1 MVGRGRAF
9 FKIKPSISSIGNWWV
24 SRMKRSRCL
33 KGKKEKDLC
42 DKRKQ
47 LCIERASGPLIM
59 GAVKPFKFVQT
70 YLLSRP
76 ISKKKGWAVLCVQR

>member
-1 MVGRGRAF
+1 
-9 FKIKPSISSIGNWWV
+9 
-24 SRMKRSRCL
+24 MKRSRCL

-76 ISKKKGWAVLCVQR
+76 ISKKKG